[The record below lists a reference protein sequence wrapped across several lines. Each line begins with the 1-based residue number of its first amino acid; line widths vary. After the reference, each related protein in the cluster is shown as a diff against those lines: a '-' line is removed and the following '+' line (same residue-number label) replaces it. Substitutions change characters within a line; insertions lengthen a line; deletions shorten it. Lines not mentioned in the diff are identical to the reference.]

1 MVAPVAT
8 TAVAVRVIFFRPLI
22 WPTLAH
28 CGAAVNVRGYL
39 VSPAM
44 TAATAIAGHFVDVPW
59 WK

>member
-1 MVAPVAT
+1 
-8 TAVAVRVIFFRPLI
+8 VRVIFFRPLI

-44 TAATAIAGHFVDVPW
+44 SAATAIAGHFVDVPW